1 LATLPIGLRSVVP
14 PFVDAAGVV
23 VDPEAIIFE
32 AVEVAMVVIWVGHGD
47 VGWRTWS
54 RTW

>member
-23 VDPEAIIFE
+23 VVDPEAIIFE
-32 AVEVAMVVIWVGHGD
+32 AVEVAMVVV
-47 VGWRTWS
+47 
-54 RTW
+54 